1 MGLDWSLGFFLC
13 ILSLLLRC
21 GDALFTTPRAEAE
34 RDAPGAAR
42 APLSSKRTGVA
53 ILEQGRVRVQI
64 RRRANR
70 GRVTC
75 SMRPARTC
83 DEGRRVRD
91 ASSRQPQPDAER
103 VTELTELTL
112 SSLLPRIP
120 TFLCLSTA
128 IVVHTDFLL
137 APTNV
142 HPQAPDTPTHPKDE
156 AASERNDEPPPLH
169 LLKLAPRPTRALVLV
184 RRPTRPDP
192 LLQLQPQRAGTT
204 FIILLLF
211 INCKIHSIYSAE
223 LDPYLHLLTSQS
235 PLYPTSPPAATT
247 PTEAHRRRDHP
258 AVLPHWPTTA
268 SKVRI

>member
-1 MGLDWSLGFFLC
+1 MEESRVSCG
-13 ILSLLLRC
+13 RC
-21 GDALFTTPRAEAE
+21 DPVMKAG
-34 RDAPGAAR
+34 
-42 APLSSKRTGVA
+42 
-53 ILEQGRVRVQI
+53 
-64 RRRANR
+64 
-70 GRVTC
+70 
-75 SMRPARTC
+75 
-83 DEGRRVRD
+83 VRD
-91 ASSRQPQPDAER
+91 ASSRQPAGRREL
-103 VTELTELTL
+103 TELTELTL
-112 SSLLPRIP
+112 SSLPSPDPNVLGLTTI
-120 TFLCLSTA
+120 
-128 IVVHTDFLL
+128 IVHTH

-142 HPQAPDTPTHPKDE
+142 HPQPPDTPTHPRDE